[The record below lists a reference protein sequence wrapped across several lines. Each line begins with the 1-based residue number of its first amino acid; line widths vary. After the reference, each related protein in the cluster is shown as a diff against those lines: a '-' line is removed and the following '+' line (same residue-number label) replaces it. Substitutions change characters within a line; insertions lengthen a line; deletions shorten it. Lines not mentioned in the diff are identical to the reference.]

1 MAVDPSRWLTD
12 LRGRANRP
20 PLQPREPLAI
30 DAAVIGAIEP
40 ALARRLVAA
49 RLPLRRV
56 APGWRIE
63 GAADAGLA
71 AIAGWL
77 HAQGL
82 CSRWRGELLAVVDT
96 DGARRAAV
104 ERAAVRPLGIATHA
118 VHLVGTSADGRWWVQ
133 QRAFDKS
140 TDPGLWDTLMGGLMV
155 SGETTDLTLA
165 RETAEE
171 AGLEIA
177 ELEDLRRVDR
187 LTVRR
192 PVADGY
198 MVEHIQVHE
207 AALPARL
214 LPVNRDGEVARFE
227 CLSTEALVER
237 LHADAFTLEAALI
250 LAGALVRRGLLEG
263 A

>member
-1 MAVDPSRWLTD
+1 MTADHSRWLTD
-12 LRGRANRP
+12 LRARASRP

-30 DAAVIGAIEP
+30 DAAMVGSVEP

-49 RLPLRRV
+49 RLPLRRI
-56 APGWRIE
+56 ATGWRIE
-63 GAADAGLA
+63 GAADAALA
-71 AIAGWL
+71 AIAAWL
-77 HAQGL
+77 HAEGL
-82 CSRWRGELLAVVDT
+82 CSRWRGELLAVVDA

-118 VHLVGTSADGRWWVQ
+118 VHLVGTGADGGWWVQ

-140 TDPGLWDTLMGGLMV
+140 TDPGLWDTLMGGLMAA
-155 SGETTDLTLA
+155 GETTDLTLA

-171 AGLEIA
+171 AGLEIG
-177 ELEDLRRVDR
+177 ELENVRRVDR

-198 MVEHIQVHE
+198 MVEHIEVHE

-214 LPVNRDGEVARFE
+214 VPVNRDGEVARFE

-250 LAGALVRRGLLEG
+250 LAGALVRHGRLGG